1 MLQTHS
7 FVIPLHA
14 KLQRDVSCIKRKDVT
29 LFNPCLLKER
39 MMRKQA
45 INTRTHTDAD
55 TQIFWA
61 NSTLAACENATSV
74 CSELFI
80 R

>member
-29 LFNPCLLKER
+29 LFNPCLCAFVNASFRIEAQGLTFGIR
-39 MMRKQA
+39 A
-45 INTRTHTDAD
+45 ING
-55 TQIFWA
+55 
-61 NSTLAACENATSV
+61 NSVLLCFA
-74 CSELFI
+74 
-80 R
+80 